1 MKKFLFFDIDGV
13 LNTNPRKV
21 EHPTYPLWQFYP
33 YIDDDRPYPLTE
45 FFPYQVKKL
54 NQIIEFGKV
63 TDLVCISDWRFTE
76 GIENILRKAGVKI
89 DDVQFSITPCLPEVL
104 YEERRAYEI
113 IRFLDNEYDVFT
125 FYILDDIDFY
135 SNTELKHHFTK
146 IDEKYGIR
154 NRDFRYAIEHLK
166 YGRCNIDVDK

>member
-21 EHPTYPLWQFYP
+21 EHPIYPLWQFYP

-63 TDLVCISDWRFTE
+63 TNLVCISDWRFTE
-76 GIENILRKAGVKI
+76 GIENILREAGVKI
-89 DDVQFSITPCLPEVL
+89 DDVQFSITDVQLQKP
-104 YEERRAYEI
+104 YEIRRAYEI
-113 IRFLDNEYDVFT
+113 IEFLSHEKE
-125 FYILDDIDFY
+125 
-135 SNTELKHHFTK
+135 ELGGRAANH
-146 IDEKYGIR
+146 DGIHQEHR
-154 NRDFRYAIEHLK
+154 GNRP
-166 YGRCNIDVDK
+166 V